1 MQLLGDGT
9 WVISASDLTS
19 LEQCPWRVARIMD
32 EKLNKGVTVP
42 KLEDP
47 MMDLVARLGLQHE
60 ARQWALLKD
69 SLHSTLEISFDRD
82 VSGGDA
88 QAWRSNIGLA
98 ARQTHLALGSQ
109 VDAIFQGVLYQPSL
123 QNTSFPVGFQGFADF
138 LVRGENGWE
147 VWDSKLARSAKDA
160 ALIQLAAYVDQLNL
174 LEVPVS
180 PEVRLILGDGTH
192 SIHDVTELLPNYW
205 DARSTLLALMAER
218 QSDPLPVPW
227 ADEHYVACGT
237 KNCPACR
244 EQIHLNDDLFQ
255 IAKIRAAQRS
265 KLRVA
270 GFTTMTD
277 FANASRQEVLRRT
290 SGISPDTVAQL
301 HLQASLQHATLT
313 HPEGTPAWEILS
325 PKILDNIPAP
335 SPGDVFFDF
344 EGDPNYQ
351 ECDSDGRGRSSLSQG
366 DDAVW
371 FGIEY
376 LFGMWG
382 EGLGQEG
389 FLPLWAETFDEE
401 KSALERFCALMTERH
416 AAHPDMH
423 VYHYAPYERTKLN
436 ALVRRH
442 RVEGDRVEWL
452 IKRVLIDLYPVVT
465 KGVAIGL
472 PSYSLKALES
482 LYFPAGTRTGI
493 AGGGE
498 SVAAFVDYVAEQ
510 EGGRYDDARDIKD
523 GILHYNRIDCVSTQA
538 LRDWLLLI
546 RDQGA
551 NSAASPGA

>member
-147 VWDSKLARSAKDA
+147 VWDSKLARSAKEA

-227 ADEHYVACGT
+227 ADERYVACGT

-351 ECDSDGRGRSSLSQG
+351 ECNSDGRGRSSLSQG

-498 SVAAFVDYVAEQ
+498 SVAAFVDYVAER

>member
-9 WVISASDLTS
+9 WVISASDLTA

-147 VWDSKLARSAKDA
+147 VWDSKLARSAKEA

-498 SVAAFVDYVAEQ
+498 SVAAFVDYVAER

>member
-9 WVISASDLTS
+9 WVISASDLTA

-227 ADEHYVACGT
+227 ADERYVACGT

-265 KLRVA
+265 KLRIA

-277 FANASRQEVLRRT
+277 FANASRQAVLRRT

-452 IKRVLIDLYPVVT
+452 IKRVLIDLHPVVT

-498 SVAAFVDYVAEQ
+498 SVAAFVDYVAER

>member
-227 ADEHYVACGT
+227 ADERYVACGT
-237 KNCPACR
+237 KSCPACR

-351 ECDSDGRGRSSLSQG
+351 ECNSDGRGRSSLSQG

-482 LYFPAGTRTGI
+482 LYFLAGTRTGI

-498 SVAAFVDYVAEQ
+498 SVAAFVDYVAER

>member
-9 WVISASDLTS
+9 WVISASDLTA

-47 MMDLVARLGLQHE
+47 MMDLVARLGLEHE

-227 ADEHYVACGT
+227 ADERFVACGT
-237 KNCPACR
+237 KNCPACL
-244 EQIHLNDDLFQ
+244 EQIDLNDDLFQ
-255 IAKIRAAQRS
+255 IAKIRGAQRS

-351 ECDSDGRGRSSLSQG
+351 ECDSDGRGRSSLSPG

-452 IKRVLIDLYPVVT
+452 IKQVLIDLYPVVT

-472 PSYSLKALES
+472 PSYSLKALEP

-498 SVAAFVDYVAEQ
+498 SVAAFVDYVAERD
-510 EGGRYDDARDIKD
+510 GGRYDDARDIKD

-538 LRDWLLLI
+538 LRDWLLRI

-551 NSAASPGA
+551 NSTANPGA

>member
-9 WVISASDLTS
+9 WVISASDLTA

-32 EKLNKGVTVP
+32 EKLNKGVAVP

-498 SVAAFVDYVAEQ
+498 SVAAFVDYVAER

>member
-9 WVISASDLTS
+9 WVISASDLTA

-227 ADEHYVACGT
+227 ADERYVACGT

-265 KLRVA
+265 KLRIA

-498 SVAAFVDYVAEQ
+498 SVAAFVDYVAER

>member
-498 SVAAFVDYVAEQ
+498 SVAAFVDYVAER

>member
-9 WVISASDLTS
+9 WVISASDLTA

-32 EKLNKGVTVP
+32 EKLNKGVAVP

-227 ADEHYVACGT
+227 ADERYVACGT

-442 RVEGDRVEWL
+442 GVEGDRVEWL

-498 SVAAFVDYVAEQ
+498 SVAAFVDYVAER

>member
-452 IKRVLIDLYPVVT
+452 IKRVLIDLHPVVT

-498 SVAAFVDYVAEQ
+498 SVAAFVDYVAER

-523 GILHYNRIDCVSTQA
+523 GILHYNRIDCFSTQA

>member
-9 WVISASDLTS
+9 WVISASDLTA

-32 EKLNKGVTVP
+32 EKLNKGVAVP

-147 VWDSKLARSAKDA
+147 VWDSKLARSAKEA

-227 ADEHYVACGT
+227 ADERYVACGT

-442 RVEGDRVEWL
+442 GVEGDRVEWL

-498 SVAAFVDYVAEQ
+498 SVAAFVDYVAER

-546 RDQGA
+546 RNQGA

>member
-1 MQLLGDGT
+1 
-9 WVISASDLTS
+9 
-19 LEQCPWRVARIMD
+19 MD

-227 ADEHYVACGT
+227 ADERYVACGT
-237 KNCPACR
+237 KSCPACR

-351 ECDSDGRGRSSLSQG
+351 ECNSDGRGRSSLSQG

-498 SVAAFVDYVAEQ
+498 SVAAFVDYVAER

>member
-423 VYHYAPYERTKLN
+423 VYHYAPYERTKLK

-498 SVAAFVDYVAEQ
+498 SVAAFVDYVAER

>member
-9 WVISASDLTS
+9 WVISASDLTA

-227 ADEHYVACGT
+227 ADERYVACGT

-265 KLRVA
+265 KLRIA

-498 SVAAFVDYVAEQ
+498 SVAAFVDYVAER
-510 EGGRYDDARDIKD
+510 EGGRYDDARDVKD
-523 GILHYNRIDCVSTQA
+523 RILHYNRIDCVSTQA

-546 RDQGA
+546 RDQSA

>member
-9 WVISASDLTS
+9 WVISASDLTA

-227 ADEHYVACGT
+227 ADERYVACGT
-237 KNCPACR
+237 KSCPACR

-277 FANASRQEVLRRT
+277 FANAPRQEVLRRT
-290 SGISPDTVAQL
+290 SGISPVTVAQL

-498 SVAAFVDYVAEQ
+498 SVAAFVDYVAER

>member
-9 WVISASDLTS
+9 WVISASDLTA

-60 ARQWALLKD
+60 ARQWALLKG

-227 ADEHYVACGT
+227 ADERYVACGT
-237 KNCPACR
+237 KSCPACR

-423 VYHYAPYERTKLN
+423 VYHYAPYERTKLK

-498 SVAAFVDYVAEQ
+498 SVAAFVDYVAER
-510 EGGRYDDARDIKD
+510 EGGRYDDARDVKD
-523 GILHYNRIDCVSTQA
+523 RILHYNRIDCVSTQA

-546 RDQGA
+546 RDQSA

>member
-9 WVISASDLTS
+9 WVISASDLTA

-32 EKLNKGVTVP
+32 EKLNKGVAVP

-147 VWDSKLARSAKDA
+147 VWDSKLARSAKEA

-227 ADEHYVACGT
+227 ADERYVACGT

-498 SVAAFVDYVAEQ
+498 SVAAFVDYVAER

>member
-9 WVISASDLTS
+9 WVISASDLTA

-227 ADEHYVACGT
+227 ADERYVACGT

-498 SVAAFVDYVAEQ
+498 SVAAFVDYVAER

>member
-1 MQLLGDGT
+1 
-9 WVISASDLTS
+9 
-19 LEQCPWRVARIMD
+19 MD

-227 ADEHYVACGT
+227 ADERYVACGT

-265 KLRVA
+265 KLRIA

-482 LYFPAGTRTGI
+482 LYFPAGTRAGI

-498 SVAAFVDYVAEQ
+498 SVAAFVDYVAER

>member
-9 WVISASDLTS
+9 WVISASDLTA

-60 ARQWALLKD
+60 ARQWALLKG

-227 ADEHYVACGT
+227 ADERYVACGT

-265 KLRVA
+265 KLRIA

-423 VYHYAPYERTKLN
+423 VYHYAPYERTKLK

-498 SVAAFVDYVAEQ
+498 SVAAFVDYVAER
-510 EGGRYDDARDIKD
+510 EGGRYDDARDVKD
-523 GILHYNRIDCVSTQA
+523 RILHYNRIDCVSTQA

-546 RDQGA
+546 RDQSA

>member
-9 WVISASDLTS
+9 WVISASDLTA

-227 ADEHYVACGT
+227 ADERYVACGT
-237 KNCPACR
+237 KSCPACR

-482 LYFPAGTRTGI
+482 LYFLAGTRTGI

-498 SVAAFVDYVAEQ
+498 SVAAFVDYVAER

>member
-9 WVISASDLTS
+9 WVISASDLTA

-32 EKLNKGVTVP
+32 EKLNKGVAVP
-42 KLEDP
+42 NLEDP

-227 ADEHYVACGT
+227 ADERYVACGT

-290 SGISPDTVAQL
+290 SGISPDTAAQL
-301 HLQASLQHATLT
+301 HLQASLQLATLT

-423 VYHYAPYERTKLN
+423 VYHYAPYERTKLK

-498 SVAAFVDYVAEQ
+498 SVAAFVDYVAER
-510 EGGRYDDARDIKD
+510 EGGRYDDARDVKD
-523 GILHYNRIDCVSTQA
+523 RILHYNRIDCVSTQA

-546 RDQGA
+546 RDQSA

>member
-351 ECDSDGRGRSSLSQG
+351 ECNSDGRGRSSLSQG

-498 SVAAFVDYVAEQ
+498 SVAAFVDYVAER

>member
-227 ADEHYVACGT
+227 ADERYVACGT

-265 KLRVA
+265 KLRIA

-277 FANASRQEVLRRT
+277 FANASRQAVLRRT

-498 SVAAFVDYVAEQ
+498 SVAAFVDYVAER

-523 GILHYNRIDCVSTQA
+523 GILHYNRIDCFSTQA

>member
-9 WVISASDLTS
+9 WVISASDLTA

-47 MMDLVARLGLQHE
+47 MMDLVARLGLEHE

-227 ADEHYVACGT
+227 ADERYVACGT

-265 KLRVA
+265 KLRIA

-277 FANASRQEVLRRT
+277 FANASRQEVLRRA

-498 SVAAFVDYVAEQ
+498 SVAAFVDYVAERD
-510 EGGRYDDARDIKD
+510 GGRYDDARDIKD
-523 GILHYNRIDCVSTQA
+523 GILHYNRIDCVSTQG
-538 LRDWLLLI
+538 LRDWLLRI

-551 NSAASPGA
+551 NSAANPGA

>member
-1 MQLLGDGT
+1 
-9 WVISASDLTS
+9 
-19 LEQCPWRVARIMD
+19 
-32 EKLNKGVTVP
+32 
-42 KLEDP
+42 
-47 MMDLVARLGLQHE
+47 
-60 ARQWALLKD
+60 
-69 SLHSTLEISFDRD
+69 
-82 VSGGDA
+82 
-88 QAWRSNIGLA
+88 
-98 ARQTHLALGSQ
+98 
-109 VDAIFQGVLYQPSL
+109 
-123 QNTSFPVGFQGFADF
+123 
-138 LVRGENGWE
+138 
-147 VWDSKLARSAKDA
+147 
-160 ALIQLAAYVDQLNL
+160 
-174 LEVPVS
+174 
-180 PEVRLILGDGTH
+180 
-192 SIHDVTELLPNYW
+192 
-205 DARSTLLALMAER
+205 
-218 QSDPLPVPW
+218 
-227 ADEHYVACGT
+227 
-237 KNCPACR
+237 
-244 EQIHLNDDLFQ
+244 LFQ

-442 RVEGDRVEWL
+442 GVEGDRVEWL

-498 SVAAFVDYVAEQ
+498 SVAAFVDYVAER

-546 RDQGA
+546 RNQGA

>member
-9 WVISASDLTS
+9 WVISASDLTA

-32 EKLNKGVTVP
+32 EKLNKGVAVP

-227 ADEHYVACGT
+227 ADERYVACGT

-265 KLRVA
+265 KLRIA

-498 SVAAFVDYVAEQ
+498 SVAAFVDYVAER

-523 GILHYNRIDCVSTQA
+523 GILHYNRIDCVATQA

-546 RDQGA
+546 RNQGA